1 MSDNYYKIIDLIE
14 NRSNKKK
21 INNQELNKLVSQ
33 TSAYN
38 KTEIVVYC
46 NVKIRKIKDKLFFN
60 NCKFLGI
67 ALSLL
72 IISSSIL
79 NQYFDNKIF
88 NIRFI
93 FDCITVLFLL
103 RPGNYILAIK
113 QSRYKRFRAKFSAS

>member
-21 INNQELNKLVSQ
+21 INDQELNQLVSQ

-79 NQYFDNKIF
+79 NQYFDTNFFDIQ
-88 NIRFI
+88 FI
-93 FDCITVLFLL
+93 LECITLLFLL
-103 RPGNYILAIK
+103 RPGNYMLTIK
-113 QSRYKRFRAKFSAS
+113 QSRYKRFRAKFSGS

>member
-21 INNQELNKLVSQ
+21 INDQELNQLVNQ

-67 ALSLL
+67 ALSSL

-79 NQYFDNKIF
+79 NQYFDTNFFDIQ
-88 NIRFI
+88 FI
-93 FDCITVLFLL
+93 LECITLLFLF
-103 RPGNYILAIK
+103 RPGNYMLTIK

>member
-21 INNQELNKLVSQ
+21 INDQVLNQLVSQ

-67 ALSLL
+67 ALSSL

-79 NQYFDNKIF
+79 NQYFDTNFFDIQ
-88 NIRFI
+88 FI
-93 FDCITVLFLL
+93 LECITLLFLF
-103 RPGNYILAIK
+103 RPGNYMLTIK

>member
-1 MSDNYYKIIDLIE
+1 MNDNYYKIIGLIE

-21 INNQELNKLVSQ
+21 IDDQELNQLVSQ

-60 NCKFLGI
+60 NCNFLGI
-67 ALSLL
+67 ALSSL

-79 NQYFDNKIF
+79 NQYFDTNFFDIQ
-88 NIRFI
+88 FI
-93 FDCITVLFLL
+93 LECITLLFLF
-103 RPGNYILAIK
+103 RPSNYTLAVK
-113 QSRYKRFRAKFSAS
+113 RSRYKKFREKFSAS